1 MLLWGAYSLR
11 NIWARRISTLLT
23 VTGLGLVVFVFLAVL
38 MLAQGLEHT
47 MGSTGDPMNAI
58 VLRKGA
64 LSDIES
70 SIPRA
75 EAKILA
81 IQPEVRL
88 MADHQPAAIGEVALQ
103 VTLRKSREGT
113 LTSLV
118 LRGSAPH
125 ALSLHPTMRV
135 MQGRLWAPGTT
146 EIIVGSQVANQFSSV
161 QLGHSLHFGNREWL
175 VVGVFEANGS
185 GFDSEVW
192 GDAEQIMAT
201 FHRTVFSTVTVQLTH
216 PDALASF
223 KDRIE
228 HDPRFSMTVKR
239 ESEYYE
245 GKAESLARMI
255 RVTGLFLTVVFSIGS
270 ILGASLTMSAAV
282 AHRTTEI
289 GTLRTVGFTRLD
301 ILQAFLLESIGLSAV
316 GGLLGVAGAFLLH
329 ATTISTVNW
338 DTGSEL
344 AFGFQLTPTIVGQ
357 GLLLA
362 VVMGV
367 VGGLIPAIRAARLE
381 VVQALGERTV

>member
-11 NIWARRISTLLT
+11 NLWARRVTTLLT

-38 MLAQGLEHT
+38 MLAQGLEQT
-47 MGSTGDPMNAI
+47 MGLTGDPMNAI

-70 SIPRA
+70 TIARDQ
-75 EAKILA
+75 AKILTV
-81 IQPEVRL
+81 QQEVAQTTNQQSL
-88 MADHQPAAIGEVALQ
+88 AVGEVALQ
-103 VTLRKSREGT
+103 VTLRKSREGS

-118 LRGSAPH
+118 LRGTAPET
-125 ALSLHPTMRV
+125 LLLHPSIKLL
-135 MQGRLWAPGTT
+135 QGRFWAPGTT
-146 EIIVGSQVANQFSSV
+146 EIVVGSQVAKQFSNA
-161 QLGHSLHFGNREWL
+161 QLGDSLRFGNREWT
-175 VVGVFEANGS
+175 VVGVFEVKGS

-192 GDAEQIMAT
+192 GDAEQLMAT
-201 FHRTVFSTVTVQLTH
+201 FRRTAFSTVTVRLTH

-228 HDPRFSMTVKR
+228 HDPRFNMTVKR
-239 ESEYYE
+239 EPDYYE
-245 GKAESLARMI
+245 GKAENLARMI
-255 RVTGLFLTVVFSIGS
+255 RVTGLFLTVVFSIGA
-270 ILGASLTMSAAV
+270 ILGATMTMSAAV

-289 GTLRTVGFTRLD
+289 GTLRTVGFTRLN
-301 ILQAFLLESIGLSAV
+301 ILQAFLLESIALGTS
-316 GGLLGVAGAFLLH
+316 GGLLGVAGAALLH
-329 ATTISTVNW
+329 STTISTMNW
-338 DTGSEL
+338 DTQTEL
-344 AFGFQLTPTIVGQ
+344 VFGFQLTPLLAGQ

-381 VVQALGERTV
+381 VVQALGERTG

>member
-11 NIWARRISTLLT
+11 NLWARRVTTLLT

-38 MLAQGLEHT
+38 MLAQGLEQT
-47 MGSTGDPMNAI
+47 MGLTGDPMNAI

-70 SIPRA
+70 TIARDQ
-75 EAKILA
+75 AKILTV
-81 IQPEVRL
+81 QQEVAQTTNQQSL
-88 MADHQPAAIGEVALQ
+88 AVGEVALQ
-103 VTLRKSREGT
+103 VTLRKSREGS

-118 LRGSAPH
+118 LRGTAPET
-125 ALSLHPTMRV
+125 LLLHPSIKLL
-135 MQGRLWAPGTT
+135 QGRFWAPGTT
-146 EIIVGSQVANQFSSV
+146 EIVVGSQVAKQFSNA
-161 QLGHSLHFGNREWL
+161 QLGDSLRFGNREWT
-175 VVGVFEANGS
+175 VVGVFEVKGS

-192 GDAEQIMAT
+192 GDAEQLMAT
-201 FHRTVFSTVTVQLTH
+201 FHRTAFSAVTVRLTH

-228 HDPRFSMTVKR
+228 HDPRFNMTVKR
-239 ESEYYE
+239 EPDYYE
-245 GKAESLARMI
+245 GKAENLARMI
-255 RVTGLFLTVVFSIGS
+255 RVTGLFLTVVFSIGA
-270 ILGASLTMSAAV
+270 ILGATMTMSAAV

-289 GTLRTVGFTRLD
+289 GTLRTVGFTRLN
-301 ILQAFLLESIGLSAV
+301 ILQAFLLESIALGTS
-316 GGLLGVAGAFLLH
+316 GGLLGVAGAALLH
-329 ATTISTVNW
+329 STTISTMNW
-338 DTGSEL
+338 DTQTEL
-344 AFGFQLTPTIVGQ
+344 VFGFQLTPLLAGQ

-381 VVQALGERTV
+381 VVQALGERTG